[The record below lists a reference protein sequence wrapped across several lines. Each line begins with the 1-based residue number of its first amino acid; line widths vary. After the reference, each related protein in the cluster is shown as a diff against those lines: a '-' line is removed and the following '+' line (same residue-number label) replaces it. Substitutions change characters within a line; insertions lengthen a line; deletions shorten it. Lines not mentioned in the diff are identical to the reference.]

1 MIALFT
7 KAYRNKKTGIISD
20 IRSIIP
26 KGYNTETNEYLI
38 DYVQIGSHWISWPL
52 DIEEW
57 EELGNKDLVLAST
70 E

>member
-7 KAYRNKKTGIISD
+7 KVYRNKKTGIISD

-26 KGYNTETNEYLI
+26 KGYNAETNEYLI

-52 DIEEW
+52 DNEEW
-57 EELGNKDLVLAST
+57 EELGNKDYILASL